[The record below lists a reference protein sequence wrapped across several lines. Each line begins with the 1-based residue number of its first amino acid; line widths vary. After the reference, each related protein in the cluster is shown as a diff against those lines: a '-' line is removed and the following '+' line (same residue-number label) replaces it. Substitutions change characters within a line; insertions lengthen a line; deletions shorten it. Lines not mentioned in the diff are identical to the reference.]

1 MKLFWT
7 RFLLIQLVVL
17 VLAITATDGGQ
28 AVGIVS
34 VILLI
39 TNMIV
44 VAMTKRMGGLT
55 VLRAAFCLY
64 ILPILELLIVLISAS
79 F

>member
-44 VAMTKRMGGLT
+44 VAMTKKMGGLT
-55 VLRAAFCLY
+55 VLRAAFWLY